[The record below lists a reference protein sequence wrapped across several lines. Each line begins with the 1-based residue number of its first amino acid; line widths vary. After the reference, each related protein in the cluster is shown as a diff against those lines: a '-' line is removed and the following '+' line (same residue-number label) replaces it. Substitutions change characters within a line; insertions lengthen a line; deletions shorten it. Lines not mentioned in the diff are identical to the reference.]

1 VPIQNAVSATLRDEP
16 TDLEIPELEAMIAL
30 IKKELGV
37 EDSPYS
43 VNISSRLPVAMGLG
57 ASAAYAV
64 AIARAFNSKHDL
76 GLDDIAIN
84 EVAFECEKLAHG
96 TPSGVDNTIATYGVP
111 MLFSNDES
119 LHVQRL
125 PDAEMP
131 PLVIACS
138 HQSGR
143 TREQVANVRER
154 REHNSSQYDAIFTQV
169 DGLSLAGARAM
180 QDGDYEALGRLMN
193 ICHGLLTAIE
203 VSTPELESMVALAR
217 AAGAVG
223 AKMTGGGGGGSIVAL
238 CPGRTAEV
246 RETLESAGYR
256 TLSLN

>member
-1 VPIQNAVSATLRDEP
+1 
-16 TDLEIPELEAMIAL
+16 M
-30 IKKELGV
+30 
-37 EDSPYS
+37 
-43 VNISSRLPVAMGLG
+43 
-57 ASAAYAV
+57 
-64 AIARAFNSKHDL
+64 
-76 GLDDIAIN
+76 
-84 EVAFECEKLAHG
+84 
-96 TPSGVDNTIATYGVP
+96 
-111 MLFSNDES
+111 
-119 LHVQRL
+119 QRL

-154 REHNSSQYDAIFTQV
+154 REHNSTQYDAIFTQV
-169 DGLSLAGARAM
+169 DELSLAGARAM

-256 TLSLN
+256 TLSLD